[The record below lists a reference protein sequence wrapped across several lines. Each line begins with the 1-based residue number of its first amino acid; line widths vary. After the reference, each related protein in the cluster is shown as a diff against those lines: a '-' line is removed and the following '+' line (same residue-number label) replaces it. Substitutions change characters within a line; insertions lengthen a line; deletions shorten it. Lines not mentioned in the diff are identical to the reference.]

1 MTTRAALWWWRK
13 HALWINKLL
22 GKAAKQS
29 QAEAAAQGPCIG
41 NPHGRTPCSQ
51 SRLHLQEERLPGES
65 PPLGS
70 VSGCSQAH
78 THIIHTH
85 VPTHSYAHIHK
96 HTLTTHTRVC
106 AECQPRA
113 DAPHPAR
120 SFRGGQAVT
129 QRFYRALPQTPLSA
143 PAPSLHPHALPS
155 GISTAATAANTP
167 QQIALLPKALGTSS
181 VGSQQ
186 EGKAA
191 A

>member
-1 MTTRAALWWWRK
+1 MVAEKA
-13 HALWINKLL
+13 HALDQQTAGESCQTKPSR
-22 GKAAKQS
+22 GSCPGAR
-29 QAEAAAQGPCIG
+29 IG
-41 NPHGRTPCSQ
+41 NPHGRTPCSR

-65 PPLGS
+65 PLGS
-70 VSGCSQAH
+70 VSSCSQVH

-85 VPTHSYAHIHK
+85 VPTHSYARIHK

-167 QQIALLPKALGTSS
+167 QQIALLPDALGTSS